1 LAKLFT
7 DNSISVTAVRRFS
20 VSLYLSFSRAVPIIA
35 LADESEEEKGRESR
49 MSVQFIYYRKEKIA
63 PARYIERRGTV
74 ARAIR
79 RLIGN
84 LLGKAITPNKSRER
98 LFRTAFQFIQ

>member
-35 LADESEEEKGRESR
+35 LADERQQGKGKPNERS
-49 MSVQFIYYRKEKIA
+49 IYLLLKKKKKKKKKKKERKNHS
-63 PARYIERRGTV
+63 G
-74 ARAIR
+74 
-79 RLIGN
+79 
-84 LLGKAITPNKSRER
+84 
-98 LFRTAFQFIQ
+98 